1 MLGLGKYPPTLGE
14 IIAGLPQV
22 RAITGGTGRHLG
34 TRGKMSTLFWDDG
47 TRQHVIIF
55 L

>member
-22 RAITGGTGRHLG
+22 RAITGGTGRAAWRKG
-34 TRGKMSTLFWDDG
+34 
-47 TRQHVIIF
+47 
-55 L
+55 